1 MIQLLHAQLHSRAP
15 DLPGCR
21 GGLGL
26 LWVAGRHTT
35 LRVIIVI
42 ITCMFSKAVVRQA
55 GAGRDVAATTDGTLS
70 QQDAVTAGL
79 PCCHRCGLQSSRL
92 IPERARRWSRWLISS
107 ICPP

>member
-35 LRVIIVI
+35 LRVITV
-42 ITCMFSKAVVRQA
+42 ITCMFSKAVMRQA
-55 GAGRDVAATTDGTLS
+55 GAGRDVGSDHRR
-70 QQDAVTAGL
+70 DAQSAGRSD
-79 PCCHRCGLQSSRL
+79 C
-92 IPERARRWSRWLISS
+92 
-107 ICPP
+107 